1 WEMMEA
7 NLERT
12 FSRNPYE
19 QQGGYV
25 KRSAGINLYFKI
37 ENPAGERI
45 QKLFVQG
52 EEVEFD
58 RIYDVVFVTSQGVRA
73 KYGRERKKLDIK
85 AIENLERYL
94 KKVKRIEPKLKSTIV
109 GV

>member
-1 WEMMEA
+1 MEA

-12 FSRNPYE
+12 FSRYPYKQE
-19 QQGGYV
+19 GGYV
-25 KRSAGINLYFKI
+25 KCSAGINLYFKI
-37 ENPAGERI
+37 EFPAGEKI

-52 EEVEFD
+52 EKLDFD

-73 KYGRERKKLDIK
+73 KYGSERKKLDIK
-85 AIENLERYL
+85 AIENLQRYL
-94 KKVKRIEPKLKSTIV
+94 KKVKRVEPKLRNTIV